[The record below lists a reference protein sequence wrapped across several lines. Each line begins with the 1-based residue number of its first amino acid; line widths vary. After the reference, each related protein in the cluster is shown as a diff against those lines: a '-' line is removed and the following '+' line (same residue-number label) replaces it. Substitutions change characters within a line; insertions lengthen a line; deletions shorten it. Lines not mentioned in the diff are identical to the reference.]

1 MRQRGYYKGATKEAI
16 KDIFEVIAEAL
27 VRGDKVWIKNFGVFE
42 TKVVKGHAARD
53 PITNEIR
60 PYEDYEKPNF
70 RPSETL
76 RSYVKQSG
84 RLEAEERKIF
94 AADLYS
100 QKGEEEEDEIEQAE

>member
-16 KDIFEVIAEAL
+16 KDIFEVIAEAM

-42 TKVVKGHAARD
+42 LKTIKGHAARD

-60 PYEDYEKPNF
+60 PYEDYEKPFF

-76 RSYVKQSG
+76 RDYVKRAG
-84 RLEAEERKIF
+84 RMEAEERKQF
-94 AADLYS
+94 AAGLYS
-100 QKGEEEEDEIEQAE
+100 MKPESESEIEQAE